1 MYELRAGLLI
11 LTFALHCASAQS
23 SVKTVD
29 LGYATYQT
37 DANIDIGVTSFLG
50 VRYAAPP
57 TGEQRFR
64 APQPPANVTGVQN
77 ATVQPDEC
85 WQSSSGTNETSPF
98 RLERRTAGVQNEDCL
113 FVNVHV
119 PTNLDLSSNES
130 LPVIVWIHGG
140 GYAAGSNG
148 EGNPAQTLVRNSN
161 DSLISVQMQY
171 RLGPFGF
178 LAGETVAKD
187 GALNAGILDQ
197 QFALQW
203 VQDHISKF
211 GGDPSQVTIYG
222 ESAGAGSVLQHIVA
236 HGGNTQPP
244 LFRASMMDSPF
255 LPFQYAYN
263 DPFNE
268 VIFANL
274 SQMVDCPVSDSSLD
288 CLRSVD
294 ASELNQMGLNIALDN
309 LFGVFTF
316 VPVVD
321 GDLIVERPTVT
332 LGKNQTNSDVIL
344 IMTNS
349 HEGDIFVDEQT
360 LAATNTTLAEYVAN
374 LFPRM
379 NDTSIQQAVAI
390 YSNLADVSAPTVPEQ
405 AAFVMGDSIFVCPAF
420 YVLDAFPSAS
430 GWKGEFAIPPGTH
443 GSELAFLFA
452 DSVQGFPTFNNS
464 AFISSF
470 QSSFF
475 STAISLDPNAHDADD
490 LKPEWP
496 TFKQTGETMLFNMT
510 TAGEP
515 EVTTVP
521 TSDALLERCAF
532 WLSLGD
538 VNAQ

>member
-1 MYELRAGLLI
+1 MLSLRVPLAVALL
-11 LTFALHCASAQS
+11 ALGRARVVAQTT
-23 SVKTVD
+23 VKTVD

-37 DANIDIGVTSFLG
+37 DASIVDGVTSFLG
-50 VRYAAPP
+50 IRFAAPP
-57 TGEQRFR
+57 TGDQRFR
-64 APQPPANVTGVQN
+64 APQPPATIYGIQN

-85 WQSSSGTNETSPF
+85 MQSAVGNATTPF
-98 RLERRTAGVQNEDCL
+98 RLSKRTAFVQNEDCL
-113 FVNVHV
+113 FINVHV
-119 PTNLDLSSNES
+119 PADLDLTSNAS
-130 LPVIVWIHGG
+130 LPVIAWIHGG
-140 GYAAGSNG
+140 GYAGGSNG
-148 EGNPAQTLVRNSN
+148 QNPAQTLVSNSN
-161 DSLISVQMQY
+161 NTVISVQMQY

-187 GALNAGILDQ
+187 GVLNAGLLDQ

-244 LFRASMMDSPF
+244 LFRAAMMDSPF
-255 LPFQYAYN
+255 LPFQYEYN
-263 DPFNE
+263 DPMNE

-274 SQMVDCPVSDSSLD
+274 SQMVGCPISNASLD
-288 CLRSVD
+288 CLRSVN
-294 ASELNQMGLNIALDN
+294 ASELNQMGQVIALDN

-332 LGKNQTNSDVIL
+332 LRKNQTNSDVTL

-349 HEGDIFVDEQT
+349 HEGDVFVDAAA
-360 LAATNTTLAEYVAN
+360 LVATNSTLAEYVAN

-379 NDTSIQQAVAI
+379 NDSSIQQAVAL
-390 YSNLADVSAPTVPEQ
+390 YSNLTDVSAPTVPEQ

-420 YVLDAFPSAS
+420 YTLDAFPADSN
-430 GWKGEFAIPPGTH
+430 WKGEFAIPPGTH
-443 GSELAFLFA
+443 GSELAYLFA
-452 DSVQGFPTFNNS
+452 DAVPGLTFNNS

-470 QSSFF
+470 QSGFF
-475 STAISLDPNAHDADD
+475 STAIALNPNTHGADD
-490 LKPEWP
+490 LKPDWP
-496 TFKQTGETMLFNMT
+496 TFKQTGKTMLFNET
-510 TAGEP
+510 TTGEP
-515 EVTTVP
+515 EVMTIP

-532 WLSLGD
+532 WLSLSD